1 MKKFNWDKFRK
12 IFWFL
17 AAIIVIFAVWPL
29 QDTFNLSDDVHTR
42 RFCAYGQVYVEFQQ
56 GNKIWGTTFLDDRG
70 RPVGCTDDD
79 NKEQTS
85 LHKEII

>member
-1 MKKFNWDKFRK
+1 VRKFNWEKFRK

-17 AAIIVIFAVWPL
+17 AAILVVVVVWPM
-29 QDTFNLSDDVHTR
+29 QDTFNDDIHTH
-42 RFCAYGQVYVEFQQ
+42 RFCAYGQVYTEFEHN
-56 GNKIWGTTFLDDRG
+56 GKIWGTTFLDDRG

-79 NKEQTS
+79 AKEQTS